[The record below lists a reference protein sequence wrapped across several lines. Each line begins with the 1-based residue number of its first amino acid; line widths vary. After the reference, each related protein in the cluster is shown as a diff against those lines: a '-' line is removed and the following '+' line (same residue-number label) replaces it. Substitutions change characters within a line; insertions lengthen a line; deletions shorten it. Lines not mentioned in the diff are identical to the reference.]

1 MKVTVHFKP
10 NTIENEEH
18 NLYLNFLKFLQEKL
32 PIRSDFDIF
41 FLNKR
46 EVKMTTGS
54 RHSDNKIYILANKRM
69 NRDILRTIAHEWV
82 HQYQMTILDREQG
95 PEIGGKNEDEA
106 NSLAGR
112 LIKMFE
118 RKYPNYEFD
127 MYE

>member
-1 MKVTVHFKP
+1 MKVGVHFKQ
-10 NTIENEEH
+10 NTIEKGEH
-18 NLYLNFLKFLQEKL
+18 SLYLSFIKFLQDKL
-32 PIRSDFDIF
+32 PIKSDFDIF

-54 RHSDNKIYILANKRM
+54 RHPNNKIYILANKRM

-82 HQYQMTILDREQG
+82 HQYQMTMLEREQG

-112 LIKMFE
+112 LVKIFE
-118 RKYPNYEFD
+118 KKYPNFEFNIYE
-127 MYE
+127 